1 MAPAAAADAD
11 AIVVGGGPGGLAAAI
26 YLARFLRRVLVVE
39 DGSSRAATI
48 PRSHNYPAFP
58 NGAVGAELV
67 AAMHEQA
74 ERYGTRFRAGHVD
87 AIERLRDGFAVQW
100 TGGGATARKVVLATG
115 VSDVAPTM
123 PHLAEALQEGA
134 LRYCPVC
141 DGYEA
146 RDLAIGLIADH
157 GSDTFEALYLRHFT
171 DRITVF
177 LVSGDVR
184 FTEAQGRELAEA
196 GVTVEGAPVQGIRL
210 HDGRVLVSHGEQQT
224 VVDSLYCALGM
235 DVHSGLAVALGA
247 EHDRAGYLLTD
258 RHQQTTVPG
267 LYAVGDVAKG
277 LNQISVAVG
286 DAASAAA
293 HIHLELLAL
302 PQLD

>member
-1 MAPAAAADAD
+1 MAHARPADVD
-11 AIVVGGGPGGLAAAI
+11 AIVVGGGPGGLASAI
-26 YLARFLRRVLVVE
+26 YLARFLRSVLVVE
-39 DGSSRAATI
+39 DGTSRAATI

-58 NGAVGAELV
+58 DGVAGARLV

-74 ERYGTRFRAGHVD
+74 ERHGTGFRAGHVT
-87 AIERLRDGFAVQW
+87 AIERLPGGFAVQW

-115 VSDVAPTM
+115 VTDIAPTM
-123 PHLAEALQEGA
+123 PYLAEALQQGA

-146 RDLAIGLIADH
+146 RDRTIGLIADH

-171 DRITVF
+171 RSVTLFVVSDGVHFTGEQDR
-177 LVSGDVR
+177 R
-184 FTEAQGRELAEA
+184 LAEA
-196 GVTVEGAPVQGIRL
+196 GVARLRDPVRGIRL
-210 HDGRVLVSHGEQQT
+210 QDGRVVVTHGDTQS
-224 VVDSLYCALGM
+224 VVDALYCALGM
-235 DVHSGLAVALGA
+235 DVHSGLAVTLGA
-247 EHDRAGYLLTD
+247 EHDHAGYLITD
-258 RHQQTTVPG
+258 RHQQTSVPG

-293 HIHLELLAL
+293 HIHVQLLEPDAG
-302 PQLD
+302 

>member
-1 MAPAAAADAD
+1 MAQARPPTVAD
-11 AIVVGGGPGGLAAAI
+11 AIVVGGGPGGLASAI
-26 YLARFLRRVLVVE
+26 YLGRFLRSVLVVE
-39 DGSSRAATI
+39 DGTSRAATI

-58 NGAVGAELV
+58 DGVAGAKLV

-74 ERYGTRFRAGHVD
+74 ERHGAGFRAGHVT
-87 AIERLRDGFAVQW
+87 AIERLREGFAVHW
-100 TGGGATARKVVLATG
+100 TGGGAAARKVVLATG

-123 PHLAEALQEGA
+123 PHLAEALQQGA

-146 RDLAIGLIADH
+146 RDRAIGLVADH

-171 DRITVF
+171 RSITLFV
-177 LVSGDVR
+177 VSDDVR
-184 FTEAQGRELAEA
+184 FTDEQCRRLAEA
-196 GVTVEGAPVQGIRL
+196 GVTLVREPVGRIRL
-210 HDGRVLVSHGEQQT
+210 QEGRVAVTHGDAQS
-224 VVDSLYCALGM
+224 VVDALYCALGT
-235 DVHSGLAVALGA
+235 DVHSELATALGA
-247 EHDRAGYLLTD
+247 QHDPAGYLITD

-293 HIHLELLAL
+293 HIHLQLL
-302 PQLD
+302 DMGG